1 MGSRS
6 LSQEYD
12 FPDEDDSPVR
22 SYRAITK
29 RIKDDKLQTNQ
40 PDFVSETNSLFPSTT
55 QEVPLSNMTSQD
67 AKSVS
72 GDKLNPSTAS
82 QRTVAFMHCSR
93 LIELCDKMLKIP
105 RRASMVSSLIEA
117 YRLPSLLR
125 TVQPTPASFEDLC
138 KFHQEDYLEFLQKIS
153 QQEDIE
159 KYDEEAQLYGL
170 SYDCPAHPGVYDYAS
185 LVTGATIQAAECL
198 MNKTADI
205 AINWFGG
212 WHHGK
217 KDSAS
222 GFCYTNDVV
231 LGILKL
237 REKFNRVL
245 YIDLDVH
252 HGVED
257 AFCSSN
263 KVLTVSVHKHAV
275 GFFPGTGSVSDVGM
289 GKGKYYS
296 VNIPLQDGI
305 KDAEFSALVCR
316 VLLKVRDRFNPE
328 AVVCQCGA
336 DGLTGDPNGAFN
348 LTPNALGKCVYT
360 LLSWKRPLLLLGG
373 GGYNHANTARCWA
386 YLTAVVLGRKLP
398 DDIPE
403 HKYLMEYGPDYTLT
417 VTPGNQGDHN
427 TQESVQALYSQILY
441 NLSQIS

>member
-170 SYDCPAHPGVYDYAS
+170 S
-185 LVTGATIQAAECL
+185 
-198 MNKTADI
+198 
-205 AINWFGG
+205 
-212 WHHGK
+212 
-217 KDSAS
+217 
-222 GFCYTNDVV
+222 
-231 LGILKL
+231 
-237 REKFNRVL
+237 
-245 YIDLDVH
+245 
-252 HGVED
+252 VED